1 MKCSNETKRSIL
13 DKAGSTFFSVEFVK
27 KDGSMRHMTCKKW
40 IEAAYA
46 HGSANAKPSPFANKP
61 EYFLAVD
68 MVKGEFRAIGLD
80 RLKSCKVNGQS
91 YNFDIDG
98 ETNDENV

>member
-13 DKAGSTFFSVEFVK
+13 EKAGSHFFQVEFVK
-27 KDGSMRHMTCKKW
+27 KSGEVRHMTCKSW
-40 IEAAYA
+40 IESAFS

-68 MVKGEFRAIGLD
+68 IAKGEFRAINLSTL
-80 RLKSCKVNGQS
+80 RSCKVEGKS
-91 YNFDIDG
+91 YNFEG
-98 ETNDENV
+98 EE

>member
-1 MKCSNETKRSIL
+1 MKYSNEVKRSIL

-27 KDGSMRHMTCKKW
+27 KDGSVRHMTCKKW
-40 IEAAYA
+40 TEAAFS

-68 MVKGEFRAIGLD
+68 MAKGEFRAINLNT
-80 RLKSCKVNGQS
+80 LKSCKVEGES
-91 YNFDIDG
+91 YNFDS
-98 ETNDENV
+98 EE

>member
-13 DKAGSTFFSVEFVK
+13 DKAGSTFFSVEFIK
-27 KDGSMRHMTCKKW
+27 KDGSVRHMTCKKW
-40 IEAAYA
+40 TEAAYS

-68 MVKGEFRAIGLD
+68 MAKGEFRAINLST
-80 RLKSCKVNGQS
+80 LKACKVEGKS
-91 YNFDIDG
+91 YVFED
-98 ETNDENV
+98 